1 MCVRLPLQEV
11 YFNHSSG
18 KAEKCTL
25 CYPRLESGQPTIC
38 SETCVGRL
46 RYLGVIF
53 YDADRVSQAAA
64 VEDPQ
69 DLYMAQRSIMLDPR
83 DPQVVAGAP
92 C

>member
-83 DPQVVAGAP
+83 DPPGGGWRP